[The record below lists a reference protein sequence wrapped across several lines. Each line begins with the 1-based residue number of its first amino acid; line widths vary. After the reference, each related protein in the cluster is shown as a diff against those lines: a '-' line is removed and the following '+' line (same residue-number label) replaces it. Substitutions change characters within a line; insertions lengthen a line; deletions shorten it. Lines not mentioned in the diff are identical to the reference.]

1 MKIGVKTSPLTIEQL
16 SQISGQS
23 TSSIRREIKNGSYRT
38 IPKPDGTK
46 GVLIDMEYL
55 AQEAT
60 QQAEEAL
67 RQARGSS
74 PLRKEQK

>member
-23 TSSIRREIKNGSYRT
+23 TSSICREIKNGAYRT
-38 IPKPDGTK
+38 IPKTDGTK

-55 AQEAT
+55 AQEAS

-67 RQARGSS
+67 RQVRGPSL
-74 PLRKEQK
+74 LRKEQK